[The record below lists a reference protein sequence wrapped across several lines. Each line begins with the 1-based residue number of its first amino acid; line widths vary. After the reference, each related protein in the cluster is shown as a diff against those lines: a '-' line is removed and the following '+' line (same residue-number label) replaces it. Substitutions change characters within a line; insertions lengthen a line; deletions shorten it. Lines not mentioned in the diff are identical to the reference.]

1 MGSFVVYCRGK
12 VVENMRKKRRGTPP
26 ATILLIVIVVAVV
39 FGVLFGAFELVGRY
53 LKEREREP
61 EPEVVETDEPWHPT
75 ELIPGLPV
83 NEYDTDAFRWDG
95 NYLVYDG
102 PEAAHRGIDV
112 SDHQG
117 EIDWAAVA
125 SDGVEYAML
134 RVGYRGY
141 TEGTT
146 SLDAQF
152 YDNVAGAREN
162 GIAVGVYFFSQAIN
176 EEEAREE
183 ADIVL
188 RAIEGLEITY
198 PIVFDWEDV
207 GQPHAR
213 TANMTQQQLT
223 ACAKAFCEEIEAA
236 GYTAGI
242 YFNQIFGYQWFQL
255 PDLTD
260 YMFWLAE
267 YGTTPDFVYDFQ
279 MWQYT
284 NEGTVSGIEGGVDL
298 NLSFWEP
305 EQ

>member
-1 MGSFVVYCRGK
+1 
-12 VVENMRKKRRGTPP
+12 MRKKRRGAPP
-26 ATILLIVIVVAVV
+26 ATILLIFLIVAVI
-39 FGVLFGAFELVGRY
+39 FGVLWGGFELVDRY
-53 LKEREREP
+53 LHQEP
-61 EPEVVETDEPWHPT
+61 APEVVDPDEPWHPT
-75 ELIPGLPV
+75 ELIPGLPI
-83 NEYDTDAFRWDG
+83 NEYDSDAFRWDG

-102 PEAAHRGIDV
+102 PQTAHRGIDV

-125 SDGVEYAML
+125 ADGVEYAML

-141 TEGTT
+141 TEGSTA
-146 SLDAQF
+146 LDAKF
-152 YDNVAGAREN
+152 YENVQGARDN
-162 GIAVGVYFFSQAIN
+162 GIAVGVYFFSQAITV
-176 EEEAREE
+176 EEAEEE

-188 RAIEGLEITY
+188 RAIEGLDITY

-207 GQPHAR
+207 GQAHAR
-213 TANMTQQQLT
+213 TANMTQQLLT
-223 ACAKAFCEEIEAA
+223 DCAKAFCEKIEAA

-242 YFNQIFGYQWFQL
+242 YFNQIFGYQWFML
-255 PDLTD
+255 PELTD
-260 YMFWLAE
+260 YVFWLAE